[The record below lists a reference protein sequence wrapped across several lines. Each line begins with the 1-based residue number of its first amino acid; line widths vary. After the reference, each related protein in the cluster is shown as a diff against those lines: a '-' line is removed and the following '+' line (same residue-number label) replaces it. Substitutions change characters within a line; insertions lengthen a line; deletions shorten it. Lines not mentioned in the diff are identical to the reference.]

1 MDKKKEKQ
9 SVLQL
14 LFGFMDRAN
23 GDHVGAYAAQAAYF
37 LIMSFIPFIL
47 FLTTIIR
54 YTPLTYNM
62 VSETI
67 RAFVPHNIQNFVL
80 TIVSEVYGRST
91 AVVPISDIMA
101 LWSAGKAMQSLTNGL
116 NSIYHVHETRNWLIT
131 RMYAVVYTFL
141 FSIAIIA
148 SLLLLVLGNQ
158 IQIMA
163 GKYVPFLGRIIGKI
177 IGARTALVFAGLFLI
192 FLILSGLSTGIS
204 WLCYFKAL
212 QIGDINKVTPID
224 KSSTVITMLL
234 AFIFLREEI
243 TWLKFVSM
251 ILIGIGTYLM
261 IQKKETKEKAEDK
274 KWLLYAV
281 GSAVFASLTSIL
293 GKIGIQDVNSNLGT
307 AIRTAVVLVMAWIVV
322 FVTGKQNTVNNI
334 DRKSW
339 LFLILSGFATGGSW
353 LCYYRA
359 LQTGP
364 ASVIVPIDKLS
375 ILVTVAF
382 SYIVFHEKL
391 SLKSGTGLLLI
402 VVGTLALLI

>member
-14 LFGFMDRAN
+14 LLGFMDRAN

-91 AVVPISDIMA
+91 AVVPISAIMA

-163 GKYVPFLGRIIGKI
+163 GKYVPFLGRIIGKV

-192 FLILSGLSTGIS
+192 FLILYKMLPNRKAT
-204 WLCYFKAL
+204 FKS
-212 QIGDINKVTPID
+212 Q
-224 KSSTVITMLL
+224 
-234 AFIFLREEI
+234 
-243 TWLKFVSM
+243 
-251 ILIGIGTYLM
+251 
-261 IQKKETKEKAEDK
+261 
-274 KWLLYAV
+274 
-281 GSAVFASLTSIL
+281 
-293 GKIGIQDVNSNLGT
+293 
-307 AIRTAVVLVMAWIVV
+307 
-322 FVTGKQNTVNNI
+322 
-334 DRKSW
+334 
-339 LFLILSGFATGGSW
+339 
-353 LCYYRA
+353 
-359 LQTGP
+359 
-364 ASVIVPIDKLS
+364 VP
-375 ILVTVAF
+375 
-382 SYIVFHEKL
+382 
-391 SLKSGTGLLLI
+391 G
-402 VVGTLALLI
+402 ALLSQRGGPCFPISFLFILTCFQASAICMEA

>member
-91 AVVPISDIMA
+91 AVVPISAIMA

-131 RMYAVVYTFL
+131 RMYAVVYTF
-141 FSIAIIA
+141 
-148 SLLLLVLGNQ
+148 Q

-192 FLILSGLSTGIS
+192 FLILYKMLPNRKAT
-204 WLCYFKAL
+204 FKS
-212 QIGDINKVTPID
+212 Q
-224 KSSTVITMLL
+224 
-234 AFIFLREEI
+234 
-243 TWLKFVSM
+243 
-251 ILIGIGTYLM
+251 
-261 IQKKETKEKAEDK
+261 
-274 KWLLYAV
+274 
-281 GSAVFASLTSIL
+281 
-293 GKIGIQDVNSNLGT
+293 
-307 AIRTAVVLVMAWIVV
+307 
-322 FVTGKQNTVNNI
+322 
-334 DRKSW
+334 
-339 LFLILSGFATGGSW
+339 
-353 LCYYRA
+353 
-359 LQTGP
+359 
-364 ASVIVPIDKLS
+364 VP
-375 ILVTVAF
+375 
-382 SYIVFHEKL
+382 
-391 SLKSGTGLLLI
+391 G
-402 VVGTLALLI
+402 ALLIAAGWSLFSYFFSIYFDMFPGFSNMYGSLTALIMVMLWLYICMNLLLYGAEINAYFEKQFRMAQASMREMLSRERDEAEKELNKEKKKYLEKENERKKKTEMKVSAEKKKEEQQTN